1 MSNAIQYWDASKPV
15 TATIAGRGR
24 QQMWGS
30 GRQLCN
36 HASTTALSAMKKLT
50 VIAAVAR
57 ARRLGVDCDGGASWR
72 RQTEAADLGQPT
84 ASATSGACRRCPRT
98 SLPVCPAFFSPAA
111 PRAPAFRA
119 PPRPHRHPVT
129 GGSGTNDFVRRSL
142 LDKLRSS

>member
-1 MSNAIQYWDASKPV
+1 MFRRRSERLRDAGRLGQALSNLMSNAIQYWDASKPV

-57 ARRLGVDCDGGASWR
+57 ARRLGVDCDGGASVEDER
-72 RQTEAADLGQPT
+72 PGSDDEFPTGLARKRLGAVWDIGILQRGQFIP
-84 ASATSGACRRCPRT
+84 
-98 SLPVCPAFFSPAA
+98 
-111 PRAPAFRA
+111 
-119 PPRPHRHPVT
+119 
-129 GGSGTNDFVRRSL
+129 
-142 LDKLRSS
+142 